1 MVFGNI
7 EDVIFIQIVKAIL
20 LMTLYNYIKLIVN
33 KKHCSISAC
42 QTIPEPIKSHAL
54 LSANIKFIL
63 LYVGNSIF

>member
-7 EDVIFIQIVKAIL
+7 EDVIFMQIVKAIL
-20 LMTLYNYIKLIVN
+20 LMTLNYIILIVN